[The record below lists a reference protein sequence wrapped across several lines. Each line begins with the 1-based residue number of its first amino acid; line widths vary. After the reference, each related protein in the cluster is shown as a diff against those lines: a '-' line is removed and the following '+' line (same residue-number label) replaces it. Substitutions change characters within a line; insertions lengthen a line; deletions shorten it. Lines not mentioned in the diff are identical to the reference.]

1 MAVMRSLPSLLAALV
16 LALVVFVP
24 PARAGTYVVRSCDNG
39 SISGWNAGP
48 YVPVANSCHDGGGAL
63 EGDLVGAAGEAT
75 IWHFQ
80 APADTDIAGFSI
92 ARDYWLNA
100 TVPYGS
106 PVYALQT
113 FGHGTRYAR
122 IRANLSYVPV
132 SEPYGVEW
140 ASGLTGQTS
149 IELSVNC
156 GGGGPCRTPAAQTR
170 LYAAHIALRDT
181 SDPRIEAVT
190 GSLLERA
197 AVSGVRTVAYTASD
211 RGGGAQRAELAV
223 DGEIVQTQT
232 VDANGGACAPVAGEF
247 ALVVP
252 CKARAS
258 NELRVDTRRLREG
271 RHAVTLRVYDA
282 TGTNRDTWS
291 G

>member
-63 EGDLVGAAGEAT
+63 EADLAGAAGEAT

-132 SEPYGVEW
+132 SEPYGVE
-140 ASGLTGQTS
+140 
-149 IELSVNC
+149 
-156 GGGGPCRTPAAQTR
+156 
-170 LYAAHIALRDT
+170 
-181 SDPRIEAVT
+181 
-190 GSLLERA
+190 
-197 AVSGVRTVAYTASD
+197 
-211 RGGGAQRAELAV
+211 RAELAV

-232 VDANGGACAPVAGEF
+232 VDPNGGACAPVAGEF
-247 ALVVP
+247 ALAVP
-252 CKARAS
+252 CKGRAS